1 LSLKWTPWA
10 FAACFILIGCGKDG
24 AKSEALPREATRAS
38 EPATGGQ
45 EPVERALGGAGLI
58 AVAIDSYKNYVEKSH
73 EADVKAMV
81 GEIRRKQIVFFSTY
95 SVYESSTLDETVFTG
110 VPYRDGEK
118 TRYRWDV
125 DCAKERDQAWCR
137 LGFKPMNPSK
147 LYAQLQT
154 LGWSPRT
161 KDNPPS
167 IVKNPDERWLIVRA
181 RYQGPKGCTTIGW
194 YSEHKKPMKMTRTPG
209 PCP

>member
-1 LSLKWTPWA
+1 LSLKSTLWA

-24 AKSEALPREATRAS
+24 AKSEALP
-38 EPATGGQ
+38 
-45 EPVERALGGAGLI
+45 ERALGGAGLI
-58 AVAIDSYKNYVEKSH
+58 AVAIDSYKNYLEKSH

-81 GEIRRKQIVFFSTY
+81 GEIRHKQYVFFSTY

-181 RYQGPKGCTTIGW
+181 RYQGPKGCTTIGS
-194 YSEHKKPMKMTRTPG
+194 YNGHRKMKMKITPG